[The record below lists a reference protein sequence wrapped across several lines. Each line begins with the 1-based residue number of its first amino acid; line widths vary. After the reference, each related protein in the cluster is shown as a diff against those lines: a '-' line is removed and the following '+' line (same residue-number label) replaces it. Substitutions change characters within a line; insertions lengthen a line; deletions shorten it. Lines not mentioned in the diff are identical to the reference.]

1 MSNAR
6 IYIASRTYRAAKWRR
21 LRDIEGWQI
30 TSSWID
36 EAGTGEST
44 NLGNLWSRVEAE
56 IAGSKLFILYVE
68 MEDFPLK
75 GALIE
80 VGMAIATPIP
90 ICIVAPGIIL
100 DPVSFRPLGSWVRH
114 PRVSFCD
121 TMAEAQALCESTEVL
136 E

>member
-1 MSNAR
+1 MNNAG
-6 IYIASRTYRAAKWRR
+6 IYIASRTHRAAKWRR

-44 NLGNLWSRVEAE
+44 DIGNLWSRVEGE
-56 IAGSKLFILYVE
+56 IARSKLLILYVE
-68 MEDFPLK
+68 MGDFPLK

-90 ICIVAPGIIL
+90 ICIVAPGVVL
-100 DPVSFRPLGSWVRH
+100 DPISFRPLGSWVRH
-114 PRVSFCD
+114 PRISFCD
-121 TMAEAQALCESTEVL
+121 TMAEAQALCQGRKAL

>member
-1 MSNAR
+1 MTNAG
-6 IYIASRTYRAAKWRR
+6 IYIASRTYRAARWRR
-21 LRDIEGWQI
+21 LRDVEGWQI

-36 EAGTGEST
+36 EAGAGESPD
-44 NLGNLWSRVEAE
+44 LGNLWSRVEAE
-56 IAGSKLFILYVE
+56 IARSKLLILYVE

-80 VGMAIATPIP
+80 VGMAIASPIP
-90 ICIVAPGIIL
+90 VRIVAPGVIL

-121 TMAEAQALCESTEVL
+121 TMIEARGPGVL